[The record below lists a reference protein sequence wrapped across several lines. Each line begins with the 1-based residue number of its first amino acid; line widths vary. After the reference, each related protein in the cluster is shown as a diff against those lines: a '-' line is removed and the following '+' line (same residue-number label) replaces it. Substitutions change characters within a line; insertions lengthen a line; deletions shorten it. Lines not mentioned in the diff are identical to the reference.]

1 MSTSVFE
8 SLKTALVAPEAAFVW
23 KVLHR
28 FWHLLAQ
35 SGTPIALDALAAD
48 LHSSRERVTAV
59 FEQLPETEYDQF
71 GNLLG
76 MGLTLKPTIHQ
87 LVLDGHPFYAWCGP
101 DTLELPVVL
110 KRPARIL
117 SSCPMTGA
125 RIELTLTPDHLE
137 SLSPEAAVVSIAR
150 TGDRLKQL
158 GEAGCIRQ
166 GGCNNQFFFASGE
179 VAAPWASEHPDF
191 TIVPVEEAFLGLREI
206 FLQQMALAARA

>member
-76 MGLTLKPTIHQ
+76 MGLTLHPTVHQ
-87 LVLDGHPFYAWCGP
+87 VVLEGHPFYTWCAP
-101 DTLELPVVL
+101 DALLLPVIL
-110 KRPARIL
+110 KRPARI
-117 SSCPMTGA
+117 SSTCPVTGA
-125 RIELTLTPDHLE
+125 RISLVLTPE
-137 SLSPEAAVVSIAR
+137 RFEGLSPEAAVVSIAR
-150 TGDRLKQL
+150 TGDLLKRVQ
-158 GEAGCIRQ
+158 ESGCVRQ
-166 GGCNNQFFFASGE
+166 GVCNQQFLFASGE
-179 VAAPWASEHPDF
+179 IAAPWVAEHEDF
-191 TIVPVEEAFLGLREI
+191 LVLPVEEAFLGLREI
-206 FLQQMALAARA
+206 ALQQMALVACA